1 MARWTKEQQI
11 LIDIGRRE
19 FKQEVVGIIKKHSSV
34 SGKHWYL
41 FPNDLL
47 KEIESKKED

>member
-19 FKQEVVGIIKKHSSV
+19 FKQEVVGIIKKYGFHIDV
-34 SGKHWYL
+34 IEYKKMI
-41 FPNDLL
+41 
-47 KEIESKKED
+47 KEIESK